1 MEKSMTKPSSSN
13 TMNGRSQ
20 ASCILANGK
29 AWYRCTKSVNK
40 LKSLNICN
48 IEIIKVTIVGM
59 INAYFSSKGIKIL
72 INEIMTKTIEVG

>member
-1 MEKSMTKPSSSN
+1 MTKPSSNN

-29 AWYRCTKSVNK
+29 TWYRCTKNVNK